1 MKLSESGESRVRG
14 YLYVLE
20 RSLRTFLPAADAVD
34 AAREVESH
42 IRDRVDET
50 EGSPDERSALE
61 RVLAELGAPLAVARA
76 YSLEVS
82 AERAVATG
90 RVTAI
95 GGALWH
101 MAALGIG
108 WFFAVIGLFIG
119 YVLGI
124 ANLALAAL
132 KPIFPNNI
140 GIWVVDGLPRTIGAL
155 YPVPPGA
162 VLTGGYWIMPICA
175 VLGFGILMGTH
186 LAARALLESWLSRRR
201 ATKAIAH

>member
-20 RSLRTFLPAADAVD
+20 RSLRTFLPAAEATD

-42 IRDRVDET
+42 IRDRVDEAD
-50 EGSPDERSALE
+50 GSPDERSALE
-61 RVLAELGAPLAVARA
+61 RVLAELGPPLTVARA
-76 YSLEVS
+76 YSLEFS
-82 AERAVATG
+82 AERAVTTG
-90 RVTAI
+90 RVIAI

-162 VLTGGYWIMPICA
+162 VLTGGYWIIPICA

-201 ATKAIAH
+201 AMKAIAH

>member
-1 MKLSESGESRVRG
+1 MKLSETGESRVRG

-20 RSLRTFLPAADAVD
+20 RSLRTFLPAAEALDAT
-34 AAREVESH
+34 REVESH
-42 IRDRVDET
+42 IRDRAEEAD
-50 EGSPDERSALE
+50 GLPDERAALE
-61 RVLAELGAPLAVARA
+61 RVLAELGAPLTVARA

-82 AERAVATG
+82 AERAVTTG
-90 RVTAI
+90 RITAI

-101 MAALGIG
+101 VAALGIG

-124 ANLALAAL
+124 ASLALAAL

-140 GIWVVDGLPRTIGAL
+140 GIFVVDGMPRSLGAL

-162 VLTGGYWIMPICA
+162 VITGGYWIIPICA
-175 VLGFGILMGTH
+175 VLGFGMLMGTH
-186 LAARALLESWLSRRR
+186 LAARALLESWLARRR
-201 ATKAIAH
+201 AVKAIAH